1 MCLDGGYKNGGESN
15 LILPDC
21 GAPRAIRTLLVI
33 GVGTISEEK
42 QAVFLAIFV
51 PVTYMRHVGITV

>member
-1 MCLDGGYKNGGESN
+1 MCLDSGYKNGGEST

-33 GVGTISEEK
+33 GVGTISEEI
-42 QAVFLAIFV
+42 QAVSLAIFV
-51 PVTYMRHVGITV
+51 PVTYI

>member
-1 MCLDGGYKNGGESN
+1 MCLDNDYKNDGEST
-15 LILPDC
+15 LLLPDC

-33 GVGTISEEK
+33 GVGTISEEI

-51 PVTYMRHVGITV
+51 PVT